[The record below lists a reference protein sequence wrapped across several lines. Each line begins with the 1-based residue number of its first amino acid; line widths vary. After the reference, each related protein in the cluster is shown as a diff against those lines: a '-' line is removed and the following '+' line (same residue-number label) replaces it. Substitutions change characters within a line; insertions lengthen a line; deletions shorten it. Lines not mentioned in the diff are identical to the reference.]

1 MNKNIKIII
10 GAVVVLFIGYLLYSV
25 YNTAKDGTESF
36 GNFDINSTANKN
48 IKVELLV
55 EKGITPNPGG
65 GASFYVKDRAGII
78 KKVTI
83 EKELPAG
90 FDKAKT
96 ITLMGHLHGD
106 YFHAAD
112 ITIEY

>member
-1 MNKNIKIII
+1 MTKQVKVTI
-10 GAVVVLFIGYLLYSV
+10 GVIASIFLAWVLWSV
-25 YNTAKDGTESF
+25 YNTSKEGTESF

-48 IKVELLV
+48 IRVELLKD
-55 EKGITPNPGG
+55 KGITPSAGG
-65 GASFYVKDRAGII
+65 GASFFVKDRAGII

-90 FDKAKT
+90 FENAKT
-96 ITLMGHLHGD
+96 LNLLGHLHGD

-112 ITIEY
+112 VIIE